1 MSSPSKELK
10 RGKFLELR
18 KPLKDPK
25 MDLLKT
31 PKPMDAK
38 NCGPLSAKP
47 DEAKP
52 KTLNKIWSGML
63 MRREKGGGIF
73 TLIHCTPDQFLLNMV
88 QTSPISEREQ
98 NLKREV
104 PRWWKLSL
112 TMERHRLRRVEA
124 LLSYGEGEE
133 AQSVRKS
140 RMEMKKRVRRCDR
153 MSKGLN
159 FVHFGRWGFGRHGG
173 WLRSTHTLPWWH
185 LYPTLD

>member
-1 MSSPSKELK
+1 
-10 RGKFLELR
+10 
-18 KPLKDPK
+18 
-25 MDLLKT
+25 
-31 PKPMDAK
+31 
-38 NCGPLSAKP
+38 
-47 DEAKP
+47 
-52 KTLNKIWSGML
+52 

-73 TLIHCTPDQFLLNMV
+73 TLIHCTPDQFLLNRV
-88 QTSPISEREQ
+88 QTSPISKREQ
-98 NLKREV
+98 NLKREGLWGV

-112 TMERHRLRRVEA
+112 TMERHCRVHRLRRVEA

-173 WLRSTHTLPWWH
+173 WLRSTHTLP
-185 LYPTLD
+185 